1 VGVVA
6 DVKGR
11 GLGLESRPQTYLT
24 FAPGP
29 FGPNPVLTLTVR
41 SGLTSE
47 QIRSSLV
54 EVMAGIDPD
63 VPIGTV
69 KSMEEQVSASLTVQ
83 RLLSTLLMAFGS
95 MALLL
100 GSIGVYGLMAYT
112 VQLRRREIGLRIAMG
127 APRSAVSGLVV
138 RQAMVLG
145 AAGVTLGLF
154 GSVAA
159 GRVLEGFLFGVSST
173 DLTTLAAVS
182 ATVLGVTALSSYGPA
197 RRAASVDPLTT
208 LREE

>member
-1 VGVVA
+1 MERQA
-6 DVKGR
+6 A
-11 GLGLESRPQTYLT
+11 STM
-24 FAPGP
+24 A
-29 FGPNPVLTLTVR
+29 
-41 SGLTSE
+41 
-47 QIRSSLV
+47 V
-54 EVMAGIDPD
+54 E
-63 VPIGTV
+63 
-69 KSMEEQVSASLTVQ
+69 
-83 RLLSTLLMAFGS
+83 RLLSALLSVFGGL
-95 MALLL
+95 ALLL

-145 AAGVTLGLF
+145 AAGVTLGLV

-197 RRAASVDPLTT
+197 RRAASVDPLTA
-208 LREE
+208 LKEE

>member
-1 VGVVA
+1 
-6 DVKGR
+6 
-11 GLGLESRPQTYLT
+11 
-24 FAPGP
+24 
-29 FGPNPVLTLTVR
+29 
-41 SGLTSE
+41 
-47 QIRSSLV
+47 
-54 EVMAGIDPD
+54 MAGIDPD

-182 ATVLGVTALSSYGPA
+182 ATVLGVTALASYGPA

-208 LREE
+208 LKEE